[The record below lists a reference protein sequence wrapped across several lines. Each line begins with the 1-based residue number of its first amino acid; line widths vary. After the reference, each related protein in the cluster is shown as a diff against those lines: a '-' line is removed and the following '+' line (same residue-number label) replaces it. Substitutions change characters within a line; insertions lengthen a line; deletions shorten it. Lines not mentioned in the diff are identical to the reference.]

1 MLDFIMGWILGKN
14 TNKTNNTP
22 IEVIVNVPKEEIKQE
37 KEVIKYVYIPE
48 IYDFTATLEEAENDY
63 INKHMITLYKDG
75 HIEYYLEVLVP
86 ESQLYWGEQKL
97 KNYI

>member
-14 TNKTNNTP
+14 TNKINNTP

-63 INKHMITLYKDG
+63 IDKHMITLYKDG

>member
-1 MLDFIMGWILGKN
+1 MLNFIMGWILGKN
-14 TNKTNNTP
+14 TNKINNTP

-63 INKHMITLYKDG
+63 IDKHMITLYKDG

>member
-14 TNKTNNTP
+14 TNKINNTP

-37 KEVIKYVYIPE
+37 EEVIKYVYIPE
-48 IYDFTATLEEAENDY
+48 IYDYTATLEEAENDY
-63 INKHMITLYKDG
+63 IDKHMITLYKDG

-86 ESQLYWGEQKL
+86 KSQLYWGEQEL

>member
-14 TNKTNNTP
+14 TNKINNTP

-48 IYDFTATLEEAENDY
+48 IYDFTASLEEAENDY
-63 INKHMITLYKDG
+63 IDKHMITLYKDG